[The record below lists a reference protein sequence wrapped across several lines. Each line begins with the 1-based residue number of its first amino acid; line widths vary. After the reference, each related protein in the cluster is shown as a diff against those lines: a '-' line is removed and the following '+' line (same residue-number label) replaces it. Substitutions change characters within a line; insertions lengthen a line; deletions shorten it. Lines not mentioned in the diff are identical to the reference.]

1 MADRQVDYAAIRHR
15 ADERMKRQKRVGQIV
30 LFIVNVLLFVIFTA
44 IALGAV
50 LSNPAL
56 RDWVAQKNSPAAQ
69 AFILPTVGWLVGIML
84 QGMALVLD
92 TRMGERSLREKII
105 MREMHDA
112 VMQMADAESAEK
124 PKRDQVMR
132 LSDDGELVLD
142 NHEARERMESR
153 EG

>member
-1 MADRQVDYAAIRHR
+1 MADGQVNYAAIRRR

-30 LFIVNVLLFVIFTA
+30 LFVVNVVMFVIFTA

-50 LSNPAL
+50 LSNPTL
-56 RDWVAQKNSPAAQ
+56 RDWVTQKNSPAAL
-69 AFILPTVGWLVGIML
+69 AFILPIIGWLVGIML
-84 QGMALVLD
+84 HGIALALD

-124 PKRDQVMR
+124 TKRDQVMR
-132 LSDDGELVLD
+132 LSDDGELVPD
-142 NHEARERMESR
+142 DRETRQRMESR
-153 EG
+153 ED